1 MPAVSKPPGTGYDI
15 VSDVHGCL
23 PELED
28 LLTRLGYERPARR
41 DSPAWTPPPGR
52 HLVFAGDLVD
62 RGPAILD
69 TVDLVIAM
77 IAAGDASAVVGNH
90 DDKLLR
96 WLRGHPVKVSQGLEA
111 SVREVER
118 RPKAYRARL
127 EAFLA
132 SLPSH
137 MVVDEGRL
145 VVAHAGLPERLHGLE
160 NAKARDFAM
169 YGAVRDG
176 RDEWGFPIR
185 LDWAAEYAGSARIV
199 YGHTP
204 VITPVWSNRTIDI
217 DTGCVFGNTLTAL
230 HYPELDVVSVPARHV
245 YQEKGGPFRERG
257 PGGAPVEWR
266 PAARAG

>member
-1 MPAVSKPPGTGYDI
+1 MPAVSKPPGTAYDV

-23 PELED
+23 PELEE
-28 LLTRLGYERPARR
+28 LLTRLGYGPPARPA
-41 DSPAWTPPPGR
+41 SIAWSPPPGR
-52 HLVFAGDLVD
+52 HLVFAGDLAD

-96 WLRGHPVKVSQGLEA
+96 WLRGHSVKVSQGLEA
-111 SVREVER
+111 SIREVEG
-118 RPKAYRARL
+118 RPEAYRVQL
-127 EAFLA
+127 ESFLA

-137 MVVDEGRL
+137 LVLDEGRL
-145 VVAHAGLPERLHGLE
+145 VVAHAGLPERLHGIE

-176 RDEWGFPIR
+176 RDEWGYPIR
-185 LDWAAEYAGSARIV
+185 LDWAADYGGAAWIV

-217 DTGCVFGNTLTAL
+217 DTGCVFGNSLTAL
-230 HYPELDVVSVPARHV
+230 RYPELDVVSVPARHV

-257 PGGAPVEWR
+257 PGGAPVEWQ

>member
-1 MPAVSKPPGTGYDI
+1 MPAVSKPPGTAYDI

-23 PELED
+23 PELEE
-28 LLTRLGYERPARR
+28 LLTRLGYEPPARP
-41 DSPAWTPPPGR
+41 DSLGWSPPPGC
-52 HLVFAGDLVD
+52 HLVIAGDLVD

-69 TVDLVIAM
+69 TVDLVMAM
-77 IAAGDASAVVGNH
+77 IAAGDASAVIGNH

-118 RPKAYRARL
+118 RPKRYRAGL
-127 EAFLA
+127 EEFLA

-137 MVVDEGRL
+137 LVLAEGRL
-145 VVAHAGLPERLHGLE
+145 VVAHAGLPERLHGTE
-160 NAKARDFAM
+160 SEKARDFAM
-169 YGAVRDG
+169 YGAVRAG

-185 LDWAAEYAGSARIV
+185 LDWAAEYSGTARIV

-230 HYPELDVVSVPARHV
+230 RYPELDIVSVPARHV

-257 PGGAPVEWR
+257 PGGVPVEWH
-266 PAARAG
+266 PAARVG

>member
-1 MPAVSKPPGTGYDI
+1 MPAVSKPPGTAYD
-15 VSDVHGCL
+15 VTSDVHGCL
-23 PELED
+23 PELEE
-28 LLTRLGYERPARR
+28 LLTRLGYE
-41 DSPAWTPPPGR
+41 SPAADATAWRPPPGR
-52 HLVFAGDLVD
+52 HLVIAGDIVD

-69 TVDLVIAM
+69 TVDLVMAM
-77 IAAGDASAVVGNH
+77 IAAGEASAVIGNH

-96 WLRGHPVKVSQGLEA
+96 WLRGRPVKVSQGLEA

-127 EAFLA
+127 EEFLA

-137 MVVDEGRL
+137 LVLDEGGL
-145 VVAHAGLPERLHGLE
+145 VVAHAGLPERLHGSE
-160 NAKARDFAM
+160 SGKARDFAM
-169 YGAVRDG
+169 YGAARAG

-185 LDWAAEYAGSARIV
+185 LDWAADYSGLARVV

-204 VITPVWSNRTIDI
+204 VITPVWSNGTIDI

-230 HYPELDVVSVPARHV
+230 RYPELDVISVPARQV

-257 PGGAPVEWR
+257 PGGVPVEWQ

>member
-23 PELED
+23 PELEE
-28 LLTRLGYERPARR
+28 LLIGLGYAPPASRSSVAW
-41 DSPAWTPPPGR
+41 SPSPGR

-69 TVDLVIAM
+69 TVDLVMAM
-77 IAAGDASAVVGNH
+77 IGAGDASAVVGNH

-111 SVREVER
+111 SIRDVEA
-118 RPKAYRARL
+118 RPEAYSARL
-127 EAFLA
+127 EEFLA

-137 MVVDEGRL
+137 LVLDAGRL
-145 VVAHAGLPERLHGLE
+145 VVAHAGLPERLHGIE

-185 LDWAAEYAGSARIV
+185 LDWAADYGGAALIV

-230 HYPELDVVSVPARHV
+230 RYPELDVVSVPARHV
-245 YQEKGGPFRERG
+245 YQEKGGPFRRRG
-257 PGGAPVEWR
+257 PGGAPVEWQ
-266 PAARAG
+266 PVARAG

>member
-1 MPAVSKPPGTGYDI
+1 MPAVSKPPGTGYDV

-23 PELED
+23 PELEE
-28 LLTRLGYERPARR
+28 LLTRLGYAPPAPGSTAW
-41 DSPAWTPPPGR
+41 SPPSGR
-52 HLVFAGDLVD
+52 HLVIAGDLVD

-69 TVDLVIAM
+69 TVDLVMAM

-96 WLRGHPVKVSQGLEA
+96 WLRGHAVKISQGLEA
-111 SVREVER
+111 SIREVESR
-118 RPKAYRARL
+118 SDAYRARL
-127 EAFLA
+127 EEFLA

-137 MVVDEGRL
+137 LVLDEGRL
-145 VVAHAGLPERLHGLE
+145 VVAHAGLPERLHGIE

-176 RDEWGFPIR
+176 RDEWGLPIR
-185 LDWAAEYAGSARIV
+185 LDWAAEYHGPARIV

-204 VITPVWSNRTIDI
+204 VVAPVWSNRTIDI
-217 DTGCVFGNTLTAL
+217 DTGCAFGNTLTAL
-230 HYPELDVVSVPARHV
+230 RYPELDVVSVAARRV

-257 PGGAPVEWR
+257 PGGAPVEWQ
-266 PAARAG
+266 PVARAG